1 VLIVKIRVASADALK
16 KVAGLVRGDVVL
28 SKAEGK
34 DHVAELVVHD
44 DAELEKLRASG
55 AAMEILFDSRTRPD
69 PGEEVSKVNRF
80 AEEVERLK
88 RLKRGEDKT

>member
-1 VLIVKIRVASADALK
+1 MLIVKIRVSGADALK
-16 KVAGLVRGDVVL
+16 RASDIVRGDVVL

-34 DHVAELVVHD
+34 DFVAELVVHD
-44 DAELEKLRASG
+44 DTELEKLRASG

-69 PGEEVSKVNRF
+69 PREEVSKVNRF

-88 RLKRGEDKT
+88 RSRRGEDKT